1 MAEEQKNRVGKKVV
15 LITLLIILALIITYV
30 VAYFTALK
38 VISKPEENKDS
49 QEKEVIKRGIVYSL
63 GEFLTNLNDKG
74 YIKLQLELEV
84 KDKETAASMENRKA
98 ELRNKINAILRSKTK
113 SEVSG
118 KEGMDNLR
126 TTIKVEL
133 NRLLGEE
140 VILDVF
146 FTDIIVH

>member
-30 VAYFTALK
+30 IAYFTALK

-49 QEKEVIKRGIVYSL
+49 QEKEVIRGIVYSL
-63 GEFLTNLNDKG
+63 GEFLTNLNDRG